1 MRNKQTRLLLVLIFG
16 FLLACNSLVQPSV
29 NENDSGIETQEILL
43 PSETSAPTQVP
54 VDDQQSSFSV
64 TEIKDSMGVSMVLVP
79 AGDFI
84 MGSDIGLEDEKPVH
98 TVYLDAFYIDKYE
111 VTNVI
116 YKACVDA
123 GACRPPIGVD
133 SLTRRH
139 YYDDPEY
146 ANFPVG
152 KVNWD
157 MARTYCEWRGGRLP
171 TEAEWE
177 KAARGTDGRIY
188 PWGGTDLKDITCE
201 HAAAVGLYNVTEL
214 SQIKKCVED
223 TVQVGMYEMG
233 VSPYG
238 AYDMAG
244 NVGEW
249 VSSLYQSYPYDPDDG
264 REDLSEKNGSRILRG
279 GAFTGLEFYTTVRPR
294 FIIGD
299 MIDTISDYGITGI
312 RCAKDVNP

>member
-1 MRNKQTRLLLVLIFG
+1 MRNKQTRLLLVLILG

-29 NENDSGIETQEILL
+29 NGNDSGIETQEVLL
-43 PSETSAPTQVP
+43 PSETSAPTQVL

-64 TEIKDSMGVSMVLVP
+64 TEIKDSMNVSMVLVP
-79 AGDFI
+79 AGEFI
-84 MGSDIGLEDEKPVH
+84 MGSDIGLDNEKPIH

-111 VTNVI
+111 VTNAL
-116 YKACVDA
+116 YKVCADA
-123 GACRPPIGVD
+123 GVCKPPIGVD

-146 ANFPVG
+146 ANFPIG
-152 KVNWD
+152 KVDWD
-157 MARTYCEWRGGRLP
+157 MSRTYCEWRGGRLP

-201 HAAAVGLYNVTEL
+201 HAAAVDLSNVTDI
-214 SQIKKCVED
+214 SQIKSCVED

-249 VSSLYQSYPYDPDDG
+249 VSSLYQPYPYNPDDG
-264 REDLSEKNGSRILRG
+264 REELNVTVGSRILRG
-279 GAFTGLEFYTTVRPR
+279 GGLKGIEFYTTLRWS
-294 FIIGD
+294 FEIGD
-299 MIDTISDYGITGI
+299 IIDTISDYGFTGI
-312 RCAKDVNP
+312 RCAMDAK